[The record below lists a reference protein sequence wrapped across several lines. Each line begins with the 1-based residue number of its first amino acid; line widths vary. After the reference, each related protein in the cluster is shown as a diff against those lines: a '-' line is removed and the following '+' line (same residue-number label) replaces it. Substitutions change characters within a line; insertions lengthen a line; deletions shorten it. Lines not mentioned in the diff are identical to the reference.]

1 MSTNQYKAMIAKHQ
15 EEINSFPMVFAF
27 GKDQFEQAMHKLGLD
42 PSDTDKVCSFYGV
55 GDIIRKS
62 DVPAL
67 KQMIAKHE
75 AEIKQAIADD
85 ETGEGFIFDM
95 FNYELGNHEYGYTR
109 DASDALVALGVSWD
123 DLGNDARLM
132 HGFKKA
138 CKSEVDWY
146 DKHN

>member
-1 MSTNQYKAMIAKHQ
+1 MKSNQYKAMIAKHQ
-15 EEINSFPMVFAF
+15 EEVNNFPMAFAF
-27 GKDQFEQAMHKLGLD
+27 GKEQFAQAMRKLGLD
-42 PSDTDKVCSFYGV
+42 LSDTDKVCSFYGV

-67 KQMIAKHE
+67 KQMIAKHN

-95 FNYELGNHEYGYTR
+95 FDYELSNHEYGYTR
-109 DASDALVALGVSWD
+109 DASDALAALGASWD
-123 DLGNDARLM
+123 DLENDARLM

-138 CKSEVDWY
+138 CKSQADWY
-146 DKHN
+146 DEHN